1 MKELLEKYIEG
12 NVSDEELKEAVD
24 ILKTTAIRPEVR
36 EVMYSRWKACEDN
49 NDVDPLKSAEV
60 LHQIHHRI
68 NLMEEQ
74 PSNIRRIYTG
84 FSRIAAI
91 LVIPLLIFSG
101 ALIIHTINTQKY
113 LAQTTVNVPLGAT
126 SQLQL
131 PDGTKVWLNSGTTLT
146 YPLSFRAH
154 HPRLVEL
161 HGEAFFKVAKDKTAP
176 FIVDMADM
184 DIKVTG
190 TTFNARA
197 YDDEAYATVA
207 LVEGSVDL
215 GNQTDNGKEFTT
227 YGNLIPYEVAF
238 LDKKNNKLEIQAKS
252 DLDKYTAWREGR
264 TVFDNDPIEIVA
276 DKFEKLFNVNVKI
289 ENPEL
294 LQYRFTATFV
304 NETLERALK
313 ILSISS
319 PISYKIIEGN
329 KDSNGAFGQRTIL
342 LSKASSQETKQ

>member
-1 MKELLEKYIEG
+1 MKKLLEKYIEG
-12 NVSDEELKEAVD
+12 NYSEQELTEVVE
-24 ILKTTAIRPEVR
+24 ILKAPVVKPEVR
-36 EVMYSRWKACEDN
+36 EVMYSHWKDCEN
-49 NDVDPLKSAEV
+49 SPAVDPLKSEEI
-60 LHQIHHRI
+60 LNRIHHRI

-74 PSNIRRIYTG
+74 PSKIRRIYTA
-84 FSRIAAI
+84 FSKVAAVLI
-91 LVIPLLIFSG
+91 IPLVVVSG
-101 ALIIHTINTQKY
+101 AFILHTLNAKKY

-131 PDGTKVWLNSGTTLT
+131 PDGTEVWLNSGSTLT
-146 YPLSFRAH
+146 YPLSFRSH

-161 HGEAFFKVAKDKTAP
+161 HGEAFFQVAKDKTAP

-184 DIKVTG
+184 DVKVTG
-190 TTFNARA
+190 TVFNTRA

-207 LVEGSVDL
+207 LVEGSVEL
-215 GNQTDNGKEFTT
+215 GNQSDNGKEFTK
-227 YGNLIPYEVAF
+227 YGSLIPYEVAF
-238 LDKKNNKLEIQAKS
+238 LDKRDNQLRIEAKS

-276 DKFEKLFNVNVKI
+276 DKFEKLFNVKVKI
-289 ENPEL
+289 ENKEL

-319 PISYKIIEGN
+319 PISYKIIEAN

-342 LSKASSQETKQ
+342 LDKAYSQETKQ